1 MIPII
6 NRIIELS
13 KNFDIAFNSDKN
25 LAKNIVIDLQNIKN
39 MCGDN
44 NELSFLIEELAK
56 TMEDML
62 DIKKP
67 AHQFNNSNNTLIF
80 FYDINS
86 QYAYTFAYVW
96 KNIKQNKKINMIPL
110 DISIDKYKKFANDFG
125 ITNFP
130 TLLLIST
137 NGEKNEYYGDYSL
150 ESVNTFISLF

>member
-6 NRIIELS
+6 NRIIDLS
-13 KNFDIAFNSDKN
+13 KNFDIAFKSDKN
-25 LAKNIVIDLQNIKN
+25 LAKNIIIDLQNIKN

-44 NELSFLIEELAK
+44 NELSFLIEELIK

-62 DIKKP
+62 DIKK
-67 AHQFNNSNNTLIF
+67 HTQQFNNSNNTLIF

-96 KNIKQNKKINMIPL
+96 KNIKQNKKINMLSL

-125 ITNFP
+125 ITKFP
-130 TLLLIST
+130 SLLLISPD
-137 NGEKNEYYGDYSL
+137 GEKNEYFGDYSL
-150 ESVNTFISLF
+150 ESVNTFINLF

>member
-1 MIPII
+1 MITII

-25 LAKNIVIDLQNIKN
+25 LAKNIVIDLQKIKN

-44 NELSFLIEELAK
+44 NELSFIIEEIIK

-67 AHQFNNSNNTLIF
+67 THRFNDSKNTLIF
-80 FYDINS
+80 FYDINF

-96 KNIKQNKKINMIPL
+96 KNIKQNKKFNMISL
-110 DISIDKYKKFANDFG
+110 DISIDKYKKVANDFK

-130 TLLLIST
+130 ALLIIT
-137 NGEKNEYYGDYSL
+137 PNGEKNAYYGDYSL
-150 ESVNTFISLF
+150 ESVNIFMNLF